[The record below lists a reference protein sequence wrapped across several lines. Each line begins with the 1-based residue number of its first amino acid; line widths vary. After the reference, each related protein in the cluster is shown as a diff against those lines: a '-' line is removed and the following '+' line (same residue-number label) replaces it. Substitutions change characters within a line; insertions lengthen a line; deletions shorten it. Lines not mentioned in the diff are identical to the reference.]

1 MGYPIQGVDTTGPF
15 NTMLRTRHAAPRTVA
30 SAAQSPTDSGV
41 DSADVAK
48 TAALL
53 KSIVETAGSIPAVD
67 QARVFSL
74 QQAII
79 TGKIQ
84 ANPQQI
90 ARSLTEFDVLLA

>member
-1 MGYPIQGVDTTGPF
+1 MGYPIQGVDTTGSF

-30 SAAQSPTDSGV
+30 PAAQSPINSGA

-53 KSIVETAGSIPAVD
+53 KSIVETASSIPAVD

-74 QQAII
+74 QQAIV
-79 TGKIQ
+79 TGAIQ

-90 ARSLTEFDVLLA
+90 AQSLTEFDVLLA